1 MIGSPR
7 RAAFTLVELLVVI
20 GIIVLLIGILLPVV
34 SAVRRSA
41 EKNATRLDLQTIGLA
56 LESYRKDFGDYPRP
70 PDSQRKY
77 RLLAWALIGPYDANQ
92 GTLKDP
98 LAPTGSPTPNF
109 ADGADG
115 PGFRTLWDSGTQ
127 KGSKVWGPYLPP
139 DKFKLINKATD
150 NVPNNYLDLKWDIAD
165 RFGTPIE
172 YFPRWR
178 GGPPDPTKT
187 CLFGGLGTSTG
198 KQAIYDYRQ
207 QWIYDPTTS
216 PAADSQLMRYLRVA
230 LGDQYPNKNPATPP
244 NDLID
249 AGETANEMPAFILV
263 SAGIS
268 RVYPDDKAI
277 TSNFQKCDT
286 ITNLQH

>member
-1 MIGSPR
+1 MRGSSR

-77 RLLAWALIGPYDANQ
+77 RVLAWALIGPYDTT
-92 GTLKDP
+92 GGPTDP
-98 LAPTGSPTPNF
+98 LANPAKQMT
-109 ADGADG
+109 DGADG
-115 PGFRTLWDSGTQ
+115 PGFRTLWDTGTQ

-139 DKFKLINKATD
+139 DKFKINPSSNADFPT
-150 NVPNNYLDLKWDIAD
+150 VPPDLRWDIVD

-178 GGPPDPTKT
+178 QGQGMP
-187 CLFGGLGTSTG
+187 LFGTVAAQAGKGL
-198 KQAIYDYRQ
+198 YDYQQ
-207 QWIYDPTTS
+207 QWLDDPKTKS
-216 PAADSQLMRYLRVA
+216 PSGTAQVVKYLKTA
-230 LGDQYPNKNPATPP
+230 LGDLDW
-244 NDLID
+244 NDAID
-249 AGETANEMPAFILV
+249 GSETASETPGFILL
-263 SAGIS
+263 SRGITKS
-268 RVYPDDKAI
+268 FSDDNTIK
-277 TSNFQKCDT
+277 TKFNKCEE